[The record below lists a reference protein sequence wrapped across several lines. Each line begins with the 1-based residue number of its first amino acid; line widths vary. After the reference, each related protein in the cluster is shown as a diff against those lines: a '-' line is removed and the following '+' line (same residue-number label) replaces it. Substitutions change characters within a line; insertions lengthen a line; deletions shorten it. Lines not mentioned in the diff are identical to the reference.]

1 MDENK
6 TDKLLTRIICAVVLL
21 ALAVII
27 VLRVV
32 GVIEQFH
39 IGFIYFVWLMFTL
52 AAILYLKTRF

>member
-6 TDKLLTRIICAVVLL
+6 TGKLLTRIICAVVLL
-21 ALAVII
+21 ALAIII